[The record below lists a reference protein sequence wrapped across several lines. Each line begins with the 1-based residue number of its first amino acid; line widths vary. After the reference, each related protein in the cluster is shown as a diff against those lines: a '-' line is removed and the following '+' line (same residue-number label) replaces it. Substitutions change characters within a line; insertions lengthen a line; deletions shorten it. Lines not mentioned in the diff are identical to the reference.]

1 MITVNA
7 MGDIC
12 PIPVVKTK
20 KAMDALT
27 GPEQIEVLVDNET
40 AVRNVMKLAR
50 SSGARAEQVQLA
62 QREYRVLI
70 TVEENAGKKSAPAA
84 LYGKTAADSGS
95 AADPAAAAGAQGAPG
110 CASCIG
116 TVAAIGSDRMGEGSD
131 ELGHILMK
139 SFLFAVTQLDMLP
152 DKMLFYNGGAKL
164 TVEGSECLADL
175 KALEEQGVEIMT
187 CGTCLDFYGL
197 KDKLAVGSVT
207 NMYSI
212 VETLQ
217 GAMSVIRP

>member
-62 QREYRVLI
+62 QREYRVLS
-70 TVEENAGKKSAPAA
+70 TGEEKAGKK
-84 LYGKTAADSGS
+84 GG
-95 AADPAAAAGAQGAPG
+95 QGA
-110 CASCIG
+110 
-116 TVAAIGSDRMGEGSD
+116 
-131 ELGHILMK
+131 L
-139 SFLFAVTQLDMLP
+139 
-152 DKMLFYNGGAKL
+152 
-164 TVEGSECLADL
+164 
-175 KALEEQGVEIMT
+175 
-187 CGTCLDFYGL
+187 
-197 KDKLAVGSVT
+197 
-207 NMYSI
+207 
-212 VETLQ
+212 
-217 GAMSVIRP
+217 